1 MKSEDLEQLDKL
13 KKRIP
18 YDEDI
23 FEAENIW
30 EQVLISLLE
39 DSKSIA
45 LETLFPYADDYSKI
59 ELPKSKYN
67 WQLRCCVEL
76 YNLADKQ
83 GYTSYSENS
92 LNWAKLSDGLSNSL
106 MNKLTSRVGVPKKK
120 EVSKDV

>member
-1 MKSEDLEQLDKL
+1 MSKENSQLSEL

-23 FEAENIW
+23 FKSVAEYG
-30 EQVLISLLE
+30 QVLNDLLA

-45 LETLFPYADDYSKI
+45 LETLYPFDDFSAL
-59 ELPKSKYN
+59 ELPKKYEN

-83 GYTSYSENS
+83 GLINYSENS
-92 LNWAKLSDGLSNSL
+92 INWSKLSDGLSYDL
-106 MNKLTSRVGVPKKK
+106 MRKLTSKVGIPR
-120 EVSKDV
+120 

>member
-23 FEAENIW
+23 FEAEDIW

-45 LETLFPYADDYSKI
+45 LETLFPYADDYSEI

-92 LNWAKLSDGLSNSL
+92 LNWTKLSDGLSNSL

-120 EVSKDV
+120 EVSEAV